1 MEHKKSNSGILD
13 LMIQPAFTVKAGVVD
28 RINEAAQQYFVE
40 AGTPIDE
47 LLLTGK
53 SHAALGRIPLGYA
66 LEDHTVTIERFAI
79 EGSGDTGTLTNY
91 RIQK

>member
-1 MEHKKSNSGILD
+1 M
-13 LMIQPAFTVKAGVVD
+13 T
-28 RINEAAQQYFVE
+28 AA
-40 AGTPIDE
+40 E

-91 RIQK
+91 RIRK